1 MHLTFIPGL
10 SDYLSAPASLP
21 TSCKKVHFHKTFN
34 LMQNSRHDLI
44 LYCKTNLCWSFSWN
58 DVWYFLNSKIKIHT
72 NNKHW
77 HFSDVETS
85 LMLCSQS
92 APVSH
97 NVQCRITG
105 CQRWSFLHTLTFS
118 RIRLIASPGIFQ
130 KCLFN
135 PGKYDFKTVR
145 SSSFWFGLEKL
156 GAASWTGSA
165 DWEVGNITLAF
176 LGGINANI
184 NSIFIIIMKI
194 GKHYCEGISEV
205 HQCPQS
211 LWNIPSISSPADNRH
226 HHHHHQHL
234 KIITV
239 IIIITYS
246 LIFCWLI
253 LFSSI

>member
-1 MHLTFIPGL
+1 MFGIFWTAI
-10 SDYLSAPASLP
+10 
-21 TSCKKVHFHKTFN
+21 
-34 LMQNSRHDLI
+34 
-44 LYCKTNLCWSFSWN
+44 
-58 DVWYFLNSKIKIHT
+58 
-72 NNKHW
+72 NNW

-135 PGKYDFKTVR
+135 PGKYDFKTAR

-194 GKHYCEGISEV
+194 GKHYCEGIPEV

-239 IIIITYS
+239 SIIIIYS

>member
-58 DVWYFLNSKIKIHT
+58 DVWYFLNSKIKIRT

-130 KCLFN
+130 KCLFKA
-135 PGKYDFKTVR
+135 GKYYFKTVR

-176 LGGINANI
+176 LGGINANT

-194 GKHYCEGISEV
+194 GKHYCGGIQRCTNARKV
-205 HQCPQS
+205 FGIFQVFHHQQ
-211 LWNIPSISSPADNRH
+211 IIATTSISKSLPSASSYILWFFADWYFFL
-226 HHHHHQHL
+226 Q
-234 KIITV
+234 
-239 IIIITYS
+239 
-246 LIFCWLI
+246 
-253 LFSSI
+253 FSF